1 MGLLKHAIYHYK
13 SKIFR
18 KKYYREIHRLMS
30 LDVSLGVI
38 GNQIWNWD
46 RLGHFLRVHQAMYFG
61 RQKKYRIRPMAYT
74 DLINN
79 AFEEISQRKNL
90 FCII

>member
-1 MGLLKHAIYHYK
+1 
-13 SKIFR
+13 
-18 KKYYREIHRLMS
+18 MS

-46 RLGHFLRVHQAMYFG
+46 SLGHSLRVHQAMYFG
-61 RQKKYRIRPMAYT
+61 RQEKCRIRPMAYT

-79 AFEEISQRKNL
+79 AFEEISQRGKIHFAL
-90 FCII
+90 FTVFKKLLKTINIME